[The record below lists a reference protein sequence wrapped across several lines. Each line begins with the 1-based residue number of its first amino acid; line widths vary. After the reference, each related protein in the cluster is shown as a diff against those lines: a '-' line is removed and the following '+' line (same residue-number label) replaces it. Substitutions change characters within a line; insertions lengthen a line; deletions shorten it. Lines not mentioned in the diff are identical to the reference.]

1 MIQPIARV
9 ASSLLSLYMMVIFI
23 RIIMT
28 WFRGV
33 HYGRAYLFLTS
44 ITDPYLDW
52 FRRNTPVRL
61 GMMDFSP
68 VVGILALGFAQN
80 ILTEVAHTGTV
91 TMSFLLLVIVSSVWS
106 VVSFFFTI
114 FLILGLIR
122 LAGILAGLDTG
133 GGRFWIVIEQILNP
147 VLQVVVRP
155 FLRGR
160 FTNYRDSLL
169 IYCGVLLAVLVG
181 GRFLLRFILALIGQ
195 IPF

>member
-1 MIQPIARV
+1 MIQPIARA
-9 ASSLLSLYMMVIFI
+9 ASSLISLYMMAIFV

-52 FRRNTPVRL
+52 FRRNTPLRF
-61 GMMDFSP
+61 GMIDFSP
-68 VVGILALGFAQN
+68 VVGILALGFVQN
-80 ILTEVAHTGTV
+80 ILTEIARTGAV
-91 TMSFLLLVIVSSVWS
+91 RVSFLLVVMISSVWS

-122 LAGILAGLDTG
+122 LAGIMAGLDAG
-133 GGRFWIVIEQILNP
+133 GGRFWLVIEQLLNP

-181 GRFLLRFILALIGQ
+181 GRFGIRLILALVGR